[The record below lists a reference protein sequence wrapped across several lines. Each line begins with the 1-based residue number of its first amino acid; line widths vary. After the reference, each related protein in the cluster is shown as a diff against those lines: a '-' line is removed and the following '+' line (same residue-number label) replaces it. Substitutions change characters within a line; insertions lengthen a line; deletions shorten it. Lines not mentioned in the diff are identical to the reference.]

1 MINTR
6 CSTSSYSPTY
16 SIVLF
21 LVLIIARRNTWYV
34 HFSTDLF
41 LSFRFVPFRF
51 ANHSKLYSNVVLLPC
66 WTQRNLA
73 RQWYDKRTALVTV
86 SDVESN
92 SVVSKIERSAAGN
105 DFSLAQEEHA
115 VVLLPWRDM
124 ARPALPS
131 ALSELIRETFKR
143 HGTVVLQS
151 I

>member
-1 MINTR
+1 MIKTR

-51 ANHSKLYSNVVLLPC
+51 AKYSKPYLNVVLLPC
-66 WTQRNLA
+66 WTQMNLA

-124 ARPALPS
+124 ARPALLKCS
-131 ALSELIRETFKR
+131 RRIYQGNFRTSWHCRA
-143 HGTVVLQS
+143 
-151 I
+151 